1 MATPARMPPQSALA
15 WTGALVRRLRGKRTQ
30 AEFGRVLGVP
40 KNTVWR
46 WEAGVV
52 APDCRNAR
60 RLGRL
65 AEREHFPQAFK
76 VKGSLTII
84 GGAPSV
90 AQRGLA
96 RLILGSLEQTARH
109 LGR

>member
-1 MATPARMPPQSALA
+1 MATPARTSSPPAFR
-15 WTGALVRRLRGKRTQ
+15 WTGALIRRLRGKRTQ

-46 WEAGVV
+46 WEAGAV
-52 APDCRNAR
+52 APDPHNAR

-65 AEREHFPQAFK
+65 AARERFQRGFK
-76 VKGSLTII
+76 VAGSLTII
-84 GGAPSV
+84 GGAP
-90 AQRGLA
+90 AGPRGLA
-96 RLILGSLEQTARH
+96 RVILRSLEQTARR

>member
-1 MATPARMPPQSALA
+1 MATPARTSPQSALA
-15 WTGALVRRLRGKRTQ
+15 WTGALIRRLRGKRTQ

-46 WEAGVV
+46 WEAEVV
-52 APDCRNAR
+52 APDPHNAM

-65 AEREHFPQAFK
+65 AERERFQQAFK
-76 VKGSLTII
+76 VRGSLTII
-84 GGAPSV
+84 GASSADP
-90 AQRGLA
+90 RGLA
-96 RLILGSLEQTARH
+96 RTILRSLEQTARR

>member
-52 APDCRNAR
+52 APDSRNAR

-65 AEREHFPQAFK
+65 AERERFPQAFK

-84 GGAPSV
+84 GGAPRWLSGDWP
-90 AQRGLA
+90 A
-96 RLILGSLEQTARH
+96 
-109 LGR
+109 